1 MASRDI
7 VMDKVEVAVCV
18 LLLLAVLAAF
28 GQTVQHGFLNFDDD
42 AYVYENR
49 HVSHGLTASGVVW
62 AFSQGE
68 QASWIPVTWLSLMLD
83 CQFYD
88 LHAGGHHLSNVLLHA
103 VTAML
108 LFLVLRRMTGRLW
121 PSALVAALF
130 AVHPL
135 RTESV
140 AWVTER
146 KDVLSGLFFML
157 TLWAYLEYVRH
168 GFSWARYALLI
179 VLFALGLMAK
189 PMLVTVPFVLLVLDY
204 WPLGRMAGDQRPGAT
219 PSQGCRTLA
228 ATPSACNGDA
238 SPNGARFLPAL
249 CTRFWSSRRL
259 IIEKLPLFALAA
271 GDCLLMIVLQARS
284 HTLLS
289 SEQLPLWW
297 RLSNAA
303 LTYATYLGQFFYPAG
318 LVVVYPRLELALP
331 GWQVGGACLLL
342 AGITAAAF
350 LSRRKC
356 PYLLAGWLWYLGMLV
371 PVIGLLQ
378 VGSTARADRFTYL
391 PQIGLAMALVWGV
404 AHACQTWPLRRWA
417 CGAAAAVLAAL
428 IACTFRQTSFWGDTE
443 TLWARTLALTS
454 RNYLAHNAMG
464 VLIADD
470 RLDEA
475 MSQFR
480 QGIAIRPNCT
490 ALHMNLASALMASGR
505 SAEAEHEFHQVL
517 KCNPHDALAFDLLG
531 LLVAERGQLDEAIA
545 YFRQSLKESPNSP
558 DTCYDLGKALVK
570 RGRPAESQKFFRQ
583 AAELAPDYVA
593 AHDHLG
599 SIMADHG
606 QVHAA
611 IKQFER
617 ALDADPQCRSA
628 RLNLGKALAG
638 CGRFPE
644 AIAQYRTALRFDP
657 HDPEARGQLTRLL
670 TKEKTDTATTP

>member
-1 MASRDI
+1 MVSRKI
-7 VMDKVEVAVCV
+7 TLDKVEVAVCA

-28 GQTVQHGFLNFDDD
+28 GQTVQHEFLDLDDD
-42 AYVYENR
+42 AYVYGNR

-68 QASWIPVTWLSLMLD
+68 QASWIPLTWLSLMLD

-88 LHAGGHHLSNVLLHA
+88 LHAGGHHLTNVLLHA
-103 VTAML
+103 LTAML
-108 LFLVLRRMTGRLW
+108 LFLMLRRMTGRLW

-168 GFSWARYALLI
+168 RFSWARYALLI

-189 PMLVTVPFVLLVLDY
+189 PMLVTVPFLLLVLDY
-204 WPLGRMAGDQRPGAT
+204 WPLGRMVARPRSFR
-219 PSQGCRTLA
+219 P
-228 ATPSACNGDA
+228 
-238 SPNGARFLPAL
+238 
-249 CTRFWSSRRL
+249 L
-259 IIEKLPLFALAA
+259 IIEKVPLFALAA
-271 GDCLLMIVLQARS
+271 GECLVMIVLQGS
-284 HTLLS
+284 THTLLS
-289 SEQLPLWW
+289 SGQLPLWW
-297 RLSNAA
+297 RLGNAA
-303 LTYATYLGQFFYPAG
+303 LNYATYLGQFFYPAG

-331 GWQVGGACLLL
+331 WWQVGGACLLL

-356 PYLLAGWLWYLGMLV
+356 PYLLVGWLWYLGMLV

-378 VGSTARADRFTYL
+378 VGTTARADRFTYL
-391 PQIGLAMALVWGV
+391 PQIGLAVALVWGV
-404 AHACQTWPLRRWA
+404 AHACQTWPSRRWA
-417 CGAAAAVLAAL
+417 CGAAAATVLAAIL
-428 IACTFRQTSFWGDTE
+428 VCTFRQTSFWGDTE